1 MEKRDIRV
9 RVAKLEDAGELLKIY
24 APYVENTAISFEYE
38 PPSEEEF
45 ADRARR
51 TLPKYPYL
59 VAEAGGQLLGFAYA
73 GPFHDRRAYDWAVET
88 SIYVKQGLRRRGVG
102 RALYEALENILREQ
116 NILNLNACV
125 AYPEAEDPYLTK
137 DSVAFHER
145 LGFHLVGQFHDC
157 GYKFGRWY
165 HMVWLEKQIG
175 PHLPNPPEVKP
186 FAAVRGAIKEKYG
199 IE

>member
-9 RVAKLEDAGELLKIY
+9 RVAKSEDAGELLKIY

-45 ADRARR
+45 AARTRR
-51 TLPKYPYL
+51 TLQKYPYL

-88 SIYVKQGLRRRGVG
+88 SIYVKQGLRRLGVG

-125 AYPEAEDPYLTK
+125 AYPEAEDPYLTC
-137 DSVAFHER
+137 
-145 LGFHLVGQFHDC
+145 LLV
-157 GYKFGRWY
+157 
-165 HMVWLEKQIG
+165 
-175 PHLPNPPEVKP
+175 
-186 FAAVRGAIKEKYG
+186 
-199 IE
+199 

>member
-1 MEKRDIRV
+1 MYKRQIRV
-9 RVAKLEDAGELLKIY
+9 RVAKSEDAGELLKIY

-51 TLPKYPYL
+51 TLQKYPYL

-88 SIYVKQGLRRRGVG
+88 SIYVKQGLRRLGVG

-125 AYPEAEDPYLTK
+125 AYPEAEDPL
-137 DSVAFHER
+137 SLIH
-145 LGFHLVGQFHDC
+145 
-157 GYKFGRWY
+157 
-165 HMVWLEKQIG
+165 I
-175 PHLPNPPEVKP
+175 
-186 FAAVRGAIKEKYG
+186 
-199 IE
+199 

>member
-9 RVAKLEDAGELLKIY
+9 RVAKSEDAGELLKIY

-45 ADRARR
+45 ADRTRR
-51 TLPKYPYL
+51 TLQKYPYL

-88 SIYVKQGLRRRGVG
+88 SIYVKQGLRRLGVG

-145 LGFHLVGQFHDC
+145 LGFRLVGQFHDC

-175 PHLPNPPEVKP
+175 PHLPNPPEVRS
-186 FAAVRGAIKEKYG
+186 FTAVRGAIKEKYG